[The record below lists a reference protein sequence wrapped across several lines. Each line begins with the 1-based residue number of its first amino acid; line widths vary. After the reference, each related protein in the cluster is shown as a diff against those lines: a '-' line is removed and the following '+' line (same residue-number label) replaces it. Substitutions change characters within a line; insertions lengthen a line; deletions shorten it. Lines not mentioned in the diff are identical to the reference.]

1 MTVTDDVLCLETV
14 PLSSITGHLVRGF
27 EAGVPLFNRN
37 SSFRPFSLLS
47 PSPLPLP
54 FPSSFPRFYKPPCST
69 AFTFLKFCHFA
80 VLHFPLPGTHLHPR
94 FSMFYDV
101 IVYVVCAA
109 NMCLYHYIYV
119 EGWRS
124 QGNRRSCSSPSTEL
138 GP

>member
-1 MTVTDDVLCLETV
+1 MTMTDDVLCPETV

-27 EAGVPLFNRN
+27 KAGVPFFNRN

-54 FPSSFPRFYKPPCST
+54 FPLLLPLLLQATMFNCFYVLEVLPFCGPPFSTPSNTSSPK
-69 AFTFLKFCHFA
+69 
-80 VLHFPLPGTHLHPR
+80 VLL
-94 FSMFYDV
+94 FYDV

-109 NMCLYHYIYV
+109 NMCLYHYIHV